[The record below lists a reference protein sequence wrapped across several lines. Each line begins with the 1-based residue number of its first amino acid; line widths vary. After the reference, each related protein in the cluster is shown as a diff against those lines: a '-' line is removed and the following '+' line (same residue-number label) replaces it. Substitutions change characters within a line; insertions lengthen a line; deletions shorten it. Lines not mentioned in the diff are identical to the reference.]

1 MIKKCNAGKK
11 NPIFSKKVDVKIPL
25 YEYNSLAYSPVG
37 NAFMNYIWNI
47 NWLDG
52 IFGFISDGTY
62 QTCMK
67 LSWNC
72 SKLSYYLMT
81 FMFAFYRIYTLAPQR
96 KKSQE

>member
-11 NPIFSKKVDVKIPL
+11 NNIFKESWC
-25 YEYNSLAYSPVG
+25 ENSPVG

-52 IFGFISDGTY
+52 IFGLISDGTY